1 MEEIN
6 NFLTNETNSL
16 TRQINEVNSSE
27 LSSNREGLTEVIDLA
42 KVFIDFSKPTYLK
55 LTNQAEYFEE
65 KYGNSN
71 KKILNIDNQID
82 NLNRKY
88 FEEKERKTDLLIKLN
103 DQQNSMSQYYSK
115 LINIFGLSEEE
126 YKGVRE
132 DFVHDAK
139 EYYRLE
145 TIQNEGTDPA
155 DPNAET
161 DNDETDMWGFGEF
174 DDNMSDEE
182 REELIKKRKK
192 EEEKQHLMRI
202 SRMRGHLSK
211 EDDALSK
218 SNRKI
223 KALLDQ
229 IHESKTEE
237 EKLLEEKK
245 ELVIMRLPYMKERL
259 KNANTLEEVTI
270 MVQGEIISKIFDP
283 HPTPE
288 HCPGKIHLDGRC
300 YPTGKWDQ
308 KTWDLYRRLYRV
320 PDIAG
325 NFYYNL

>member
-1 MEEIN
+1 MIRELAQIRSSISRKTFGSATLHPHEY
-6 NFLTNETNSL
+6 FTTEMAL
-16 TRQINEVNSSE
+16 TRENVRSLFRGYLRSYYQKDYIVAPPSKYPQ
-27 LSSNREGLTEVIDLA
+27 LQ
-42 KVFIDFSKPTYLK
+42 DFDNKIPVLHYTDGQQNHYL
-55 LTNQAEYFEE
+55 L
-65 KYGNSN
+65 
-71 KKILNIDNQID
+71 
-82 NLNRKY
+82 
-88 FEEKERKTDLLIKLN
+88 ERKSDDVFDLIVLEHSSIFN
-103 DQQNSMSQYYSK
+103 QYSGK
-115 LINIFGLSEEE
+115 S
-126 YKGVRE
+126 
-132 DFVHDAK
+132 
-139 EYYRLE
+139 LE
-145 TIQNEGTDPA
+145 TFSLREYITNARLA
-155 DPNAET
+155 DATKLSISMYEAGSFRLPKKTHLEIP
-161 DNDETDMWGFGEF
+161 
-174 DDNMSDEE
+174 
-182 REELIKKRKK
+182 IKALDISSWLTKRKK